1 MNLLQLSGIRKSF
14 GATRALTGVDLEVR
28 RGEVH
33 ALVGENGAGK
43 STLMNI
49 LSGMLRPDE
58 GTMRL
63 DDREY
68 RPAGPQEA
76 RRKGIAHIHQELSN
90 CPHLSVAENIL
101 LGIEP
106 SNFGWIGGG
115 LMDWPALRSRS
126 LEILRDFHH
135 PAITPERKLQD
146 LPLAAQQIVEI
157 CRALAQNAALILMDE
172 PTSSLQRED
181 VERLFA
187 CIRRLRDAGIAII
200 YISHFLEEV
209 REIADRF
216 TVLRDG
222 ASVMNGSLASAADA
236 QIVTAM
242 VGRPV
247 ETLFPVRAASR
258 SMERVLEVRHLSAP
272 PAVREASFEL
282 YRGEVLG
289 IAGLVGSGRTRMI
302 RSLLGLLPANT
313 GEIVVG
319 EELLAARGQPSKLN
333 ALMKRGLGYL
343 SEDRKGEGLA
353 LELSVADNAT
363 ITNLASCSRWGWLDR
378 HAQSAQTETWI
389 QKLRI
394 KVPSPEAAVAK
405 LSGGNQQK
413 VAIARLLHQGA
424 RIILMD
430 EPTRGVDIGSKAH
443 IYEAIAEISAS
454 GKSVLMVSSYLPEL
468 FGMCDRIAVM
478 VRGVLSPARLASE
491 WTAETLMQVAIG
503 SAVTGS
509 SEKGF
514 PS

>member
-1 MNLLQLSGIRKSF
+1 MILLELNGIRKSF
-14 GATRALTGVDLEVR
+14 GATRALAGVDFQVR
-28 RGEVH
+28 PGEVH

-49 LSGMLRPDE
+49 LSGMLKPDE

-63 DDREY
+63 LDREY
-68 RPAGPQEA
+68 HPAGPLEA
-76 RRKGIAHIHQELSN
+76 RRQGIAHIHQELSN

-106 SNFGWIGGG
+106 SRYGW
-115 LMDWPALRSRS
+115 LDWAALNRRA

-135 PAITPERKLQD
+135 PAIAPERRLQD
-146 LPLAAQQIVEI
+146 LPIAARQIVEI
-157 CRALAQNAALILMDE
+157 CRALAQNASLILMDE

-187 CIRRLRDAGIAII
+187 CIRRLRDSGIAII

-222 ASVMNGSLASAADA
+222 ASVMSGSLQEATDA
-236 QIVTAM
+236 QIITAM

-247 ETLFPVRAASR
+247 ETLFPARRSSR
-258 SMERVLEVRHLSAP
+258 TPERVLEVRQLSAP
-272 PAVREASFEL
+272 PAVREATFEL

-289 IAGLVGSGRTRMI
+289 VAGLIGSGRTRML
-302 RSLLGLLPANT
+302 RSLLGLLPANS
-313 GEIVVG
+313 GEIIIG
-319 EELLAARGQPSKLN
+319 KELLPAGERRSKLDALMARGI
-333 ALMKRGLGYL
+333 GYL

-353 LELSVADNAT
+353 LELSVADNTT
-363 ITNLASCSRWGWLDR
+363 ITNLASCSRWGWLNR
-378 HAQSAQTETWI
+378 RSQIEQTETWI

-394 KVPSPEAAVAK
+394 KVRSAESPVAN

-424 RIILMD
+424 RIVLMD

-443 IYEAIAEISAS
+443 IYEAIAEMAAA
-454 GKSVLMVSSYLPEL
+454 GNSVLLVSSYLPEL
-468 FGMCDRIAVM
+468 FGICDRIAVM
-478 VRGVLSPARLASE
+478 VRGVLSPARPVGE
-491 WTAETLMQVAIG
+491 WTAETLMHTAIG
-503 SAVTGS
+503 AAAPAPG
-509 SEKGF
+509 EREF
-514 PS
+514 LQ